1 MVLIWVLHLVLLAR
15 KSSDCAGSSSQ
26 ALPCTT
32 LDRMRQWRIVK
43 AMVFIETPTFTRL
56 ITALLDDDE
65 YSKLQDEL
73 VKRPDIGDL
82 IKDGGGI
89 RKFRWKR
96 AGTGKS
102 GGIRV
107 IYYWVT
113 EGDQLLMLVAYPKS
127 VKDNLTDKETAIL
140 RKLVKEL

>member
-1 MVLIWVLHLVLLAR
+1 MAYHR
-15 KSSDCAGSSSQ
+15 
-26 ALPCTT
+26 
-32 LDRMRQWRIVK
+32 RMI
-43 AMVFIETPTFTRL
+43 FIETPTFTRL
-56 ITALLDDDE
+56 MTALLNDDE
-65 YSKLQDEL
+65 YSKLQAEL
-73 VKRPDIGDL
+73 VKRPDAGDL

-89 RKFRWKR
+89 RKLRWKR

-107 IYYWVT
+107 IYYWLT
-113 EGDQLLMLVAYPKS
+113 EDDQLLMLLAYPKN

>member
-1 MVLIWVLHLVLLAR
+1 MAYHR
-15 KSSDCAGSSSQ
+15 
-26 ALPCTT
+26 
-32 LDRMRQWRIVK
+32 RMI
-43 AMVFIETPTFTRL
+43 FIETPTFTRL
-56 ITALLDDDE
+56 MTALLNDDE
-65 YSKLQDEL
+65 YSKLQEEL
-73 VKRPDIGDL
+73 VKRPDVGDL

-89 RKFRWKR
+89 RKLRWKR

-107 IYYWVT
+107 IYYWLT
-113 EGDQLLMLVAYPKS
+113 EDDQLLMLLAYPKN